1 MQVISAVNQAVD
13 SINTVKGP
21 TMNALETNQSHVEP
35 AFSNIVLEP
44 VKAGVYLLTINRPKV
59 LNALNA
65 RTLEEMNQ
73 ALSIISADSNAR
85 VLLIQG
91 SGDKA
96 FVAGADIEHMSHL
109 TPIEAKV
116 FAEHGMHLFRR
127 LETLDIPVVAL
138 VNGYALGGGCELA
151 MSCDFILAAENA
163 KFGQPEVNLGITPGF
178 GGSQRL
184 TRLVGRA
191 MAMELL
197 VTGRS
202 MNAAEALQRGLVN
215 HVYPQAELLDRG
227 LELASMIAGKSGSAI
242 QLTKQLVQ
250 RGQDLDLDNAC
261 VMESD
266 LFGLSFSTPDRSE
279 GMAAFLQ
286 NRPPKFS

>member
-1 MQVISAVNQAVD
+1 MTESFNCI
-13 SINTVKGP
+13 
-21 TMNALETNQSHVEP
+21 ALQEIERGIYQ
-35 AFSNIVLEP
+35 
-44 VKAGVYLLTINRPKV
+44 LTINRPKV

-65 RTLEEMNQ
+65 ETLKEMDG
-73 ALSIISADSNAR
+73 ALDILSADQSAR
-85 VLLIQG
+85 VLLITG
-91 SGDKA
+91 AGHKS

-109 TPIEAKV
+109 SPIEGKA
-116 FAEHGMHLFRR
+116 FAEQGMRVFRR

-163 KFGQPEVNLGITPGF
+163 KFGQPEVNLGVTPGF

-197 VTGRS
+197 VTGRTVS
-202 MNAAEALQRGLVN
+202 AEEALQRGLVN
-215 HVYPQAELLDRG
+215 HVYPQSDLQEKG
-227 LELASMIAGKSGSAI
+227 LELARMIGGKSRSAI

-266 LFGLSFSTPDRSE
+266 LFGLSFSTDDRRE
-279 GMAAFLQ
+279 GMQAFLE
-286 NRPPKFS
+286 NRKPVFK

>member
-1 MQVISAVNQAVD
+1 MNQTILDARQEFNNILLD
-13 SINTVKGP
+13 
-21 TMNALETNQSHVEP
+21 EVEQ
-35 AFSNIVLEP
+35 
-44 VKAGVYLLTINRPKV
+44 GVYRLTINRPKT

-65 RTLEEMNQ
+65 DTLKEMDI
-73 ALSIISADSNAR
+73 AIEILESDPGAR
-85 VLLIQG
+85 VLLITG
-91 SGDKA
+91 AGEKS

-109 TPIEAKV
+109 TPIEGKA
-116 FAEHGMHLFRR
+116 FAEQGMRIFRR
-127 LETLDIPVVAL
+127 LETLRIPVVAL

-202 MNAAEALQRGLVN
+202 MSAEEAMRRGLVN
-215 HVYPQAELLDRG
+215 HVYPQAELADEG
-227 LELASMIAGKSGSAI
+227 LKLAAMIAGKSSSAI

-266 LFGLSFSTPDRSE
+266 LFGLSFSTEDRQE
-279 GMAAFLQ
+279 GMSAFLE
-286 NRPPKFS
+286 NRKAKFS

>member
-1 MQVISAVNQAVD
+1 MRAIWAVSPAVGF
-13 SINTVKGP
+13 INTDEEA
-21 TMNALETNQSHVEP
+21 TMSTTQTETTSNQQFANILLELVSD
-35 AFSNIVLEP
+35 
-44 VKAGVYLLTINRPKV
+44 GVYLLTINRPKV
-59 LNALNA
+59 LNALNEE
-65 RTLEEMNQ
+65 TLAEMQ
-73 ALSIISADSNAR
+73 EAVSAIKADKNAR
-85 VLLIQG
+85 VLLIKG
-91 SGDKA
+91 SGKKA

-109 TPIEAKV
+109 TPIQGKA

-151 MSCDFILAAENA
+151 MSCDFILASDNA

-202 MNAAEALQRGLVN
+202 MSAEEGMRRGLVN
-215 HVYPQAELLDRG
+215 HVYSQDELLDQG
-227 LELASMIAGKSGSAI
+227 LKLASMIAGKSSSAI

-266 LFGLSFSTPDRSE
+266 LFGLSFSTPDRTE
-279 GMAAFLQ
+279 GMAAFLE
-286 NRPPKFS
+286 NRAPDFS

>member
-1 MQVISAVNQAVD
+1 MNMVHIELQQLEE
-13 SINTVKGP
+13 VKLKGF
-21 TMNALETNQSHVEP
+21 N
-35 AFSNIVLEP
+35 NILLDE
-44 VKAGVYLLTINRPKV
+44 VKEGTYRLTINRPKV
-59 LNALNA
+59 LNALNSEIL
-65 RTLEEMNQ
+65 REMDK
-73 ALSIISADSNAR
+73 ALDILAADRSAR
-85 VLLIQG
+85 VLLITG
-91 SGDKA
+91 AGLKS
-96 FVAGADIEHMSHL
+96 FVAGADIEHMSQL
-109 TPIEAKV
+109 SPIEGKA
-116 FAEHGMHLFRR
+116 FAEQGMRIFRR

-197 VTGRS
+197 VTGRTLS
-202 MNAAEALQRGLVN
+202 AEEALRRGLVN
-215 HVYPQAELLDRG
+215 HVYPQQELIERG
-227 LELASMIAGKSGSAI
+227 MDLAAMIASKSGSAI

-266 LFGLSFSTPDRSE
+266 LFGLSFSTDDRRE
-279 GMAAFLQ
+279 GMQAFIE
-286 NRPPKFS
+286 NRPPVFS